1 MQYAL
6 SVAIST
12 KRVMPRYVF
21 NRWNIAR
28 HEQVKRAIGTA
39 LSKIEGARVQV
50 EPEILNTRRRND
62 IRITGSEQSGI
73 AWHQYD
79 VTVVFLQTRD
89 FMETRYPHNL
99 SPTNPAERCHGL
111 IGMYLGKTAQN
122 KVSRLPAA
130 AANSNIGFSPLVFTV
145 GGMMEE
151 GTVKTLKLWQE
162 SVPPSAFSTL
172 WQQLSL
178 ILLRARA
185 KSFVL

>member
-1 MQYAL
+1 
-6 SVAIST
+6 
-12 KRVMPRYVF
+12 MPRYVF

-111 IGMYLGKTAQN
+111 IGMFLNKTAKN

-130 AANSNIGFSPLVFTV
+130 AATSNIGFSPLVFTV